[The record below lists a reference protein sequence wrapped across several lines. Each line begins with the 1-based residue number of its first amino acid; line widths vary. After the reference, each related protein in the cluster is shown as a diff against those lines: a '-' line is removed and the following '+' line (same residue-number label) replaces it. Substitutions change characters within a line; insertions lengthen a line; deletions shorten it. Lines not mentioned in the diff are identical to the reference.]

1 MKPPNE
7 ELVDEFNELWPEVKK
22 TFPES
27 VQEKIKERTAAKLL
41 KSAAKA
47 RDTRSGYAI
56 GYILYYAAEWIC
68 SQNGITPKSMTEI
81 KRIVITSKRQT

>member
-7 ELVDEFNELWPEVKK
+7 ELVDEFNELWPEIKK
-22 TFPES
+22 AFPES
-27 VQEKIKERTAAKLL
+27 IQEKIKERTAAKLL

-47 RDTRSGYAI
+47 RDSRSRYAI

-68 SQNGITPKSMTEI
+68 TKNEITPKSMTEI
-81 KRIVITSKRQT
+81 KKIVITSKRQI

>member
-7 ELVDEFNELWPEVKK
+7 KLVDEFNELWPEIKK
-22 TFPES
+22 AFPET

-47 RDTRSGYAI
+47 RDSRSGSAI

-68 SQNGITPKSMTEI
+68 NKNEITPKTMTEI